1 MQTGEGLITKIF
13 SWIGHPYNSS
23 EQLSDWAAFFVLA
36 LIASY
41 LWSTVIREID

>member
-13 SWIGHPYNSS
+13 SWISHPYNSQ
-23 EQLSDWAAFFVLA
+23 EQLSDWAAFTMLA
-36 LIASY
+36 LLAAY